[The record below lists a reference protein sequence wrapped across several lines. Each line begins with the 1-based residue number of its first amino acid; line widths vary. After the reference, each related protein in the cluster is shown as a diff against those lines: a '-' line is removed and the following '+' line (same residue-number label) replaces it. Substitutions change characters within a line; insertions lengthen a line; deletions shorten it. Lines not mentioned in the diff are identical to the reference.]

1 MLFALEL
8 GEFVPETSS
17 LFLRPLPMK
26 NKKIKI
32 KKKSKANND
41 GTSLKEIN
49 WIVYQRSTIFS
60 KGH

>member
-26 NKKIKI
+26 KKF